1 MATGSCQGIMRS
13 IATTEILPWL
23 QLAAVMIVGKN
34 GAGALHT
41 RIRPFSVG
49 PSRCAADST
58 VQDYHQAVYT
68 RPLNTIADPDPSPI
82 AMPAQHQLHFLR
94 P

>member
-1 MATGSCQGIMRS
+1 MRS

-23 QLAAVMIVGKN
+23 QLAAVMIGGKN

-49 PSRCAADST
+49 HGRIWWHAAKAVSSK
-58 VQDYHQAVYT
+58 DYLYD
-68 RPLNTIADPDPSPI
+68 I
-82 AMPAQHQLHFLR
+82 FEF
-94 P
+94 

>member
-23 QLAAVMIVGKN
+23 QLAAVMIGGKN

-41 RIRPFSVG
+41 RIRPFSVRRIEKANY
-49 PSRCAADST
+49 S
-58 VQDYHQAVYT
+58 
-68 RPLNTIADPDPSPI
+68 
-82 AMPAQHQLHFLR
+82 MK
-94 P
+94 

>member
-23 QLAAVMIVGKN
+23 QLAAVMIGGKN

-49 PSRCAADST
+49 KTKAL
-58 VQDYHQAVYT
+58 T
-68 RPLNTIADPDPSPI
+68 RLI
-82 AMPAQHQLHFLR
+82 F
-94 P
+94 

>member
-1 MATGSCQGIMRS
+1 MATGTCQGIVES

-23 QLAAVMIVGKN
+23 QLAAVVIGGKK

-49 PSRCAADST
+49 LS
-58 VQDYHQAVYT
+58 Y
-68 RPLNTIADPDPSPI
+68 
-82 AMPAQHQLHFLR
+82 
-94 P
+94 

>member
-1 MATGSCQGIMRS
+1 MATGTCQGIVES

-23 QLAAVMIVGKN
+23 QLAAVVIGGKK

-49 PSRCAADST
+49 RTGRSGVRFQNRLPNAT
-58 VQDYHQAVYT
+58 
-68 RPLNTIADPDPSPI
+68 
-82 AMPAQHQLHFLR
+82 
-94 P
+94 

>member
-23 QLAAVMIVGKN
+23 QLAAVMIGGKN

-49 PSRCAADST
+49 PSRCAAD
-58 VQDYHQAVYT
+58 YMKLA
-68 RPLNTIADPDPSPI
+68 
-82 AMPAQHQLHFLR
+82 
-94 P
+94 